1 MMRAP
6 SGQAAATMLKAVS
19 VTTTG
24 VLPTFLL
31 GALAVQIRTDLEL
44 GPAEI
49 GMAAATLFAVAGV
62 LARPLSRVVQRIGAR
77 RGMVL
82 SALLAA
88 VALAGVGSAGSFW
101 MLVLSLGVGGVANAV
116 AQPSANLSISR
127 GITTQRLGLAFGI
140 KQSSI
145 PAASLFGGLAVPAIA
160 LVYGWR
166 WAFLIG
172 ALGAVALAIWALRS
186 NARETTPA
194 PASENA
200 PDRGTPRGGLWV
212 LTLGAGLAAAAAT
225 SIGVFLVD
233 SAVQSGTSPG
243 AAGLL
248 FAGAALVGLVIRV
261 VLGAAMDAFPS
272 RSPYVLISNLL
283 LVGTVGYTLLAIGTP
298 AVFVVGALLAY
309 TGGWTWPGLLHFAVV
324 RDNRRGAASATGI
337 VQTGLSL
344 GSALGPFSFGI
355 LVEATSYQAAWLAA
369 GVVAIAAA
377 LTFRIGRR
385 MIRHSRRLARSA
397 APVVPSIPS

>member
-1 MMRAP
+1 MLRAP
-6 SGQAAATMLKAVS
+6 SGQVTVTMLKAVS
-19 VTTTG
+19 VTTNG
-24 VLPTFLL
+24 VLPAFLL
-31 GALAVQIRTDLEL
+31 GALAVQIRADLEL

-62 LARPLSRVVQRIGAR
+62 LARPLSRVVQRIGSR
-77 RGMVL
+77 RGMAL

-88 VALAGVGSAGSFW
+88 GSLFGVASAGSFS
-101 MLVLSLGVGGVANAV
+101 MLVISLAVGGVANAM
-116 AQPSANLSISR
+116 AQPSANLGISR
-127 GITTQRLGLAFGI
+127 GITKERLGLAFGI

-145 PAASLFGGLAVPAIA
+145 PAASLLGGLAVPAIA

-172 ALGAVALAIWALRS
+172 ATAAVTLAIWALRS
-186 NARETTPA
+186 NSTDTILA
-194 PASENA
+194 PVSGDA
-200 PDRGTPRGGLWV
+200 PDRGTPRGGFGV

-233 SAVQSGTSPG
+233 SAVQSGMSPSS
-243 AAGLL
+243 AGLL

-261 VLGAAMDAFPS
+261 VLGAAMDAFPA

-283 LVGTVGYTLLAIGTP
+283 LVGTVGYALLAVGTP

-309 TGGWTWPGLLHFAVV
+309 SGGWTWPGLLHFAVV

-337 VQTGLSL
+337 AQTGLSL
-344 GSALGPFSFGI
+344 GSALGPFLFGI
-355 LVEATSYQAAWLAA
+355 LVEATSYQTAWLAA
-369 GVVAIAAA
+369 GIVSVAAA
-377 LTFRIGRR
+377 VTFRIGRH
-385 MIRHSRRLARSA
+385 MIRRSRRLALSA
-397 APVVPSIPS
+397 APAVLF